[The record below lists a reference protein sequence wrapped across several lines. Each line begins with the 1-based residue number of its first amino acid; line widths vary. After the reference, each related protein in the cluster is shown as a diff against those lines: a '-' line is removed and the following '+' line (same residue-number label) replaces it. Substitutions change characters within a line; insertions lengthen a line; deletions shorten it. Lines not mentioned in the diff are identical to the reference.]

1 MDYELIFYV
10 SGGVLTAS
18 AVIVSFLGLR
28 LKGFPGR
35 LAPLVAVWFV
45 ALVGVTTTFAVLH
58 SQHEEEQHEEE
69 VGLPHATEEAE
80 QEENQ

>member
-10 SGGVLTAS
+10 SGGVLTVS
-18 AVIVSFLGLR
+18 AVIVSFIGLR
-28 LKGFPGR
+28 AKSFPGR
-35 LAPLVAVWFV
+35 LGPLVTVWFI

-58 SQHEEEQHEEE
+58 SQHEEEHHEEE